1 MKKMNK
7 YFEEKNLLKRM
18 NFEYLPTLI
27 EKLPTIS
34 FGSVPPS
41 DVRKEISDSY
51 GCSGISTSRAT
62 TPFCFNNS

>member
-27 EKLPTIS
+27 EKLP
-34 FGSVPPS
+34 F
-41 DVRKEISDSY
+41 
-51 GCSGISTSRAT
+51 
-62 TPFCFNNS
+62 FNLIE